1 MVQEQLRRKL
11 HGDPD
16 TKTKGDAKPA
26 KKKEP
31 TPPPPTDDVKPDELE
46 TVDPETD
53 ENTSE
58 E

>member
-16 TKTKGDAKPA
+16 TAQKGKTKPA

-31 TPPPPTDDVKPDELE
+31 TPPPPTDDVDPDELE

-53 ENTSE
+53 ENSSE